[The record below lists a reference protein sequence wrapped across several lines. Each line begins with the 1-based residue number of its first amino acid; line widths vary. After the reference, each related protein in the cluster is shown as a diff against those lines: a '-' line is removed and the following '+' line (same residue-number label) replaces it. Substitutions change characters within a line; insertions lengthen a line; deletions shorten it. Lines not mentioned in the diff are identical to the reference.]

1 METDAK
7 KWLES
12 LSRMKP
18 NFDRFS
24 SVPLSGIHVFSA
36 DHGRVVC
43 SFRIPSYLTVH
54 LHILSQFFF
63 ISYHLLFI
71 FIGTFKF
78 LSLIQ
83 HPHIKKIFKMK
94 SDQYEVL

>member
-24 SVPLSGIHVFSA
+24 SVPLSGIHVSSA

-43 SFRIPSYLTVH
+43 TFRIPSYLTVH
-54 LHILSQFFF
+54 LHILSQFFIYF
-63 ISYHLLFI
+63 SFLLVHSNFY
-71 FIGTFKF
+71 
-78 LSLIQ
+78 L
-83 HPHIKKIFKMK
+83 
-94 SDQYEVL
+94 